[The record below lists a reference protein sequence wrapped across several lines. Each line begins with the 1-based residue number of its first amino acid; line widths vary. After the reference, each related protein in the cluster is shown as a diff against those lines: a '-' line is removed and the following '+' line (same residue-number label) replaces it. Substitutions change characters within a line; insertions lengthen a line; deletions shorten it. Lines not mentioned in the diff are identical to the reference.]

1 MKKSGRVTGRI
12 FKTGAVATAILLATV
27 GVAFAAQ
34 TQTVDIYVSPKALP
48 KLKMAPVALKIHT
61 ATGDS
66 ASPNGIPSP
75 AVRALI
81 NFDDDIAVNFRLKG
95 LGRCSP
101 ESIAGLSTDQ
111 AKATC
116 PRSIVGGG
124 AAKVRIPWPNP
135 EGYVELPAV
144 VTAFNATTEP
154 GTGRPRVILYSRQ
167 EDTGQGSS
175 IIGVFK
181 KSSAGAD
188 YGRLLDVDIP
198 LLLDGNAALTD
209 FRVTIGNGYK
219 KGFVKA
225 RCFDRNRR
233 MNMKTRFFYD
243 DGTSLP
249 ASDYAVCKRK

>member
-1 MKKSGRVTGRI
+1 MGYTGRI
-12 FKTGAVATAILLATV
+12 TKVSGAALAILLATV
-27 GVAFAAQ
+27 GVAVAAQ
-34 TQTVDIYVSPKALP
+34 TQTVGIFVSPVKLP
-48 KLKMAPVALKIHT
+48 AKKMAPIALKIHT
-61 ATGDS
+61 ATGDPE
-66 ASPNGIPSP
+66 AANGIPSP
-75 AVRALI
+75 AVKALI
-81 NFDDDIAVNFRLKG
+81 NFDDDIAVNAKLRG

-124 AAKVRIPWPNP
+124 SAKVRIPWPNP
-135 EGYVELPAV
+135 EGYVELPAT
-144 VTAFNATTEP
+144 VTAFNATRES

-181 KSSAGAD
+181 RSSAGAD

-219 KGFVKA
+219 KGYVKA
-225 RCFDRNRR
+225 QCRDRNRR
-233 MNMKTRFFYD
+233 INMKTRFFYNNA
-243 DGTSLP
+243 TSLR
-249 ASDYAVCKRK
+249 ASDYAVCKRR